1 MATLLAPWPEFLRI
15 LINTGITVALLS
27 YWVMPFLTR
36 SCKGWLFR

>member
-1 MATLLAPWPEFLRI
+1 
-15 LINTGITVALLS
+15 TVALLS